1 MKPRA
6 EHASLEQYLS
16 VALPPERLQRVGIV
30 SFNQWGFVL
39 GAIGEIG
46 ATLHSMGADPS
57 IALWADE
64 TPMRDV
70 GWTTSHRLARLLR
83 SPSRDMRLRAGLRS
97 IGVPAAAFAN
107 PPIARWRPAGPLP
120 AAGDRHRSAIRRLT
134 YRGAPLGKA
143 ILQST
148 PDTETPVTDDYLWPP
163 GWLAAAIRSY
173 AWAFDQSLALIQA
186 RDLTALV
193 AYNGRFLHDAA
204 AAAAAQHAGIP
215 VLSYDMGGNDTEFD
229 LTIDATHDWS
239 ALQRRMRTMY
249 DTWPAHERDAI
260 GSSWFTERSQHVDE
274 RNARFTDAQR
284 VGEGIDRPD
293 GLLVAYFSSSGDEI
307 SELELDWSECFGD
320 QPGALMALAEA
331 CRELGATLL
340 VRTHPHKRRKPRRDV
355 EEWHEAVR
363 AAAPDIHLDE
373 HSTVDSYTLMRQAD
387 VVVTYG
393 STTGVE
399 AAFAGRPVVVM
410 GPSAYDELGCATR
423 VRSPQELRAALAE
436 PAPGTREGAIAYGL
450 MMRRRGFAGRYVDV
464 RQPGDVRVLSDVA
477 MEEPSRLVR
486 SLSDLLVR
494 GERRRLRRGAGWTAT
509 A

>member
-1 MKPRA
+1 MSLRA
-6 EHASLEQYLS
+6 EHASIEAYLAD
-16 VALPPERLQRVGIV
+16 VLPAPSLARVGIV

-46 ATLHSMGADPS
+46 ATLHAMGSEPV

-70 GWTTSHRLARLLR
+70 GWTTSHAFARLLR
-83 SPSRDMRLRAGLRS
+83 SPSRDMRLRQGLTAV
-97 IGVPAAAFAN
+97 GVPVTSFPPPPLAPWRPAAEL
-107 PPIARWRPAGPLP
+107 PIARERY
-120 AAGDRHRSAIRRLT
+120 RSAIRLLT

-163 GWLAAAIRSY
+163 GWLEAAIRSY
-173 AWAFDQSLALIQA
+173 AWAFDQTLALIEA
-186 RDLTALV
+186 RNITALV
-193 AYNGRFLHDAA
+193 TYNGRFLHDAA

-215 VLSYDMGGNDTEFD
+215 VLSYDMGGNDTQFD

-239 ALQRRMRTMY
+239 ALQRRMRNMY

-260 GSSWFTERSQHVDE
+260 GSSWFTERSQHADE
-274 RNARFTDAQR
+274 RNARFTDAQQ
-284 VGEGIDRPD
+284 VGQGIDRPQ

-307 SELELDWSECFGD
+307 SELELDWSEYFGD
-320 QPGALMALAEA
+320 QPGALRALAEA
-331 CRELGATLL
+331 CRDIGATLL
-340 VRTHPHKRRKPRRDV
+340 VRTHPHKRRKPKRDV

-373 HSTVDSYTLMRQAD
+373 HSPVDSYTLMRQAD

-423 VRSPQELRAALAE
+423 VRTPEHLRSALA
-436 PAPGTREGAIAYGL
+436 APTPGIQEGSIAYGL
-450 MMRRRGFAGRYVDV
+450 MMRRRGFASRFVEV
-464 RQPGDVRVLSDVA
+464 REPGDMRILGGVA
-477 MEEPSRLVR
+477 MREPSRAVR

-494 GERRRLRRGAGWTAT
+494 RERGRLGRGAGWRAT